1 MEKECRPQ
9 FRVWVKGAAGEG
21 KEKQMGNYDVAAYVW
36 PAYTGREKRS
46 LMFWPEGMGEWQ
58 SVKNAAAKFPGHE
71 WPRKPLW
78 GYVDEADPAVMEMEI
93 EAAAEHGVNV
103 FIYDW
108 YWFDGMPYLENCLND
123 GFLKAKN
130 RDKMKFYLMWANHD
144 VNYTW
149 DIRLSWEQDCLIW
162 KGAVNREEFENAC
175 RRVITQYFGQSN
187 YYRIDGKPVF
197 QIYELANLIKGLGGL
212 EKTKD
217 ALEWFREETKKAGF
231 PDLYLLLTAYG
242 DTDNLSGLDNG
253 KTIKG
258 GDAVSY
264 LGFSG
269 VTHYQ
274 FAHIAD
280 IDRDY
285 DEILADVKE
294 IWKGMEKEYGLPYY
308 PHISVGWDNNPRFNG
323 FRPGIVKNNPPEEVK
338 KGFVMAREYA
348 DSHPGQAPFVT
359 VNSWNEWT
367 ETSYLEPDDRYG
379 YGYLEALREVF
390 KDG

>member
-1 MEKECRPQ
+1 
-9 FRVWVKGAAGEG
+9 
-21 KEKQMGNYDVAAYVW
+21 MG
-36 PAYTGREKRS
+36 S
-46 LMFWPEGMGEWQ
+46 
-58 SVKNAAAKFPGHE
+58 
-71 WPRKPLW
+71 
-78 GYVDEADPAVMEMEI
+78 EMCI
-93 EAAAEHGVNV
+93 
-103 FIYDW
+103 
-108 YWFDGMPYLENCLND
+108 
-123 GFLKAKN
+123 
-130 RDKMKFYLMWANHD
+130 RD
-144 VNYTW
+144 
-149 DIRLSWEQDCLIW
+149 R
-162 KGAVNREEFENAC
+162 
-175 RRVITQYFGQSN
+175 
-187 YYRIDGKPVF
+187 
-197 QIYELANLIKGLGGL
+197 
-212 EKTKD
+212 D